1 MKNFCIQPEDKD
13 FVVFSVLN
21 QIFLYSANTLSY
33 FPITDCAKDILIKG
47 INIEEKY
54 SEKEISLTKEKL
66 KEFSKNGLLS
76 KHKAHE
82 KGEIYY
88 SDYYLKLVLSTRC
101 NLHCSYCFARKSSEF
116 DMNLET
122 AKKAILYFI
131 NKFVPDKKRR
141 IIVDLSGSG
150 EPLLRLD
157 LILKINEF
165 VLTLKNNLKINIFC
179 QFATNG
185 MLLTNEISSI
195 LKKNGILFGV
205 SLDGKKEFCEKSRMG
220 LNYEVVSKNIKNI
233 ENKDFFGLA
242 ATYSAQNH
250 DFLQIF
256 KSLYSF
262 TPEVIGMKPVR
273 LNAKNCNSVNKDS
286 IEVIKKSY
294 DIFIKWLYKQLC
306 FGNKKYFYTFYKSED
321 FLAKFLKTTL
331 HPVRIFYRCSA
342 AVNSFAVD
350 SKENILICPAFIENR
365 EAILGNLDKGLFEE
379 KKKIFENFYADKI
392 IYCKKCWARYACG
405 GECFAVGY
413 ENHKIFEKPEK
424 STCELKKYLIQLSV
438 WFWTNLK
445 FEHPEIYKTFF
456 YD

>member
-1 MKNFCIQPEDKD
+1 MKNFCIQPEGKD

-21 QIFLYSANTLSY
+21 QIFLYSANALSY

-47 INIEEKY
+47 INLEEKY

-66 KEFSKNGLLS
+66 KEFSKNGVLS

-88 SDYYLKLVLSTRC
+88 NDYYLKLILSTRC

-116 DMNLET
+116 DMNIET

-165 VLTLKNNLKINIFC
+165 VLALKDKLKINIFC

-195 LKKNGILFGV
+195 LKKSGILFGV
-205 SLDGKKEFCEKSRMG
+205 SLDGKKEFCEKSRIG
-220 LNYEVVSKNIKNI
+220 LNYEIVSKNIKNI

-273 LNAKNCNSVNKDS
+273 LNAKNCNSVNKNS

-342 AVNSFAVD
+342 SINSFAVD
-350 SKENILICPAFIENR
+350 SKENILICPAFIENKD
-365 EAILGNLDKGLFEE
+365 AILGNLDKGIFEE
-379 KKKIFENFYADKI
+379 KKKIFENFYADRI
-392 IYCKKCWARYACG
+392 VYCKKCWARYACG

-424 STCELKKYLIQLSV
+424 YMCELKKYLIQLSV

-445 FEHPEIYKTFF
+445 FEHPEIYKIFF